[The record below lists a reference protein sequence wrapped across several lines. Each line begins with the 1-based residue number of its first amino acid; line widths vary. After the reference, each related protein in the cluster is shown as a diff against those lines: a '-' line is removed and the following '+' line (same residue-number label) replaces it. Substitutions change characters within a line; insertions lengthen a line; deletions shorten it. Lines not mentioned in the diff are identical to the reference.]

1 MGRMPNTPKLKANI
15 VHSIKVRDI
24 ENSSQKL
31 GDFSSFDC
39 CGGDSGVGGSHVK
52 ELEWRRRDWRH
63 S

>member
-1 MGRMPNTPKLKANI
+1 MGRMANTPKLKANI

-52 ELEWRRRDWRH
+52 ELE
-63 S
+63 